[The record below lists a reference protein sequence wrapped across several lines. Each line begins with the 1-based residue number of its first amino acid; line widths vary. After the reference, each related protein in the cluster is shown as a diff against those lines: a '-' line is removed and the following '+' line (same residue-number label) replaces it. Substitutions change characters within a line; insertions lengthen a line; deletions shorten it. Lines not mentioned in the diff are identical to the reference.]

1 MGGAG
6 TSPPPRRPAATRGA
20 VGARGAYVTC
30 QVSIQVCFE
39 IYSRFET
46 QMFVSSGEVPD
57 LRIAQPPVGGRRGD
71 GQARDGVD
79 PVPLLS
85 LVGWVCSSSAQ
96 KEAKNSAATL
106 SVSFLD
112 TPSSTALKSW
122 LVVAR
127 DASARVQLVRHLGW
141 VHRQEARAVGR
152 PRERMGGRR

>member
-57 LRIAQPPVGGRRGD
+57 LILESLTERKERNHEIDATAQGQRQDPCWGFGPLTENPVRI
-71 GQARDGVD
+71 
-79 PVPLLS
+79 
-85 LVGWVCSSSAQ
+85 
-96 KEAKNSAATL
+96 E
-106 SVSFLD
+106 
-112 TPSSTALKSW
+112 
-122 LVVAR
+122 
-127 DASARVQLVRHLGW
+127 
-141 VHRQEARAVGR
+141 
-152 PRERMGGRR
+152 

>member
-57 LRIAQPPVGGRRGD
+57 LI
-71 GQARDGVD
+71 
-79 PVPLLS
+79 LES
-85 LVGWVCSSSAQ
+85 LCGLAVL
-96 KEAKNSAATL
+96 SAAVRSL
-106 SVSFLD
+106 L
-112 TPSSTALKSW
+112 PPTA
-122 LVVAR
+122 
-127 DASARVQLVRHLGW
+127 VQ
-141 VHRQEARAVGR
+141 
-152 PRERMGGRR
+152 

>member
-57 LRIAQPPVGGRRGD
+57 LILESLYTD
-71 GQARDGVD
+71 GTRH
-79 PVPLLS
+79 P
-85 LVGWVCSSSAQ
+85 
-96 KEAKNSAATL
+96 N
-106 SVSFLD
+106 SVSV
-112 TPSSTALKSW
+112 TA
-122 LVVAR
+122 
-127 DASARVQLVRHLGW
+127 DARV
-141 VHRQEARAVGR
+141 
-152 PRERMGGRR
+152 

>member
-57 LRIAQPPVGGRRGD
+57 LILESLGGW
-71 GQARDGVD
+71 
-79 PVPLLS
+79 S
-85 LVGWVCSSSAQ
+85 L
-96 KEAKNSAATL
+96 
-106 SVSFLD
+106 
-112 TPSSTALKSW
+112 
-122 LVVAR
+122 
-127 DASARVQLVRHLGW
+127 
-141 VHRQEARAVGR
+141 
-152 PRERMGGRR
+152 

>member
-57 LRIAQPPVGGRRGD
+57 LILESLED
-71 GQARDGVD
+71 D
-79 PVPLLS
+79 PAPRLS
-85 LVGWVCSSSAQ
+85 LIAWAG
-96 KEAKNSAATL
+96 T
-106 SVSFLD
+106 
-112 TPSSTALKSW
+112 
-122 LVVAR
+122 
-127 DASARVQLVRHLGW
+127 
-141 VHRQEARAVGR
+141 
-152 PRERMGGRR
+152 